1 MVIFAINSPKV
12 RYFTNCSVSHAPK
25 RSAKTTKC
33 AKGSLPVCF
42 GAVSVFSMGAI
53 AFIIPPIV
61 SRLSLNVNILM
72 VPLADILPRFCKRV
86 NIGRRVPVM
95 LYVQRPNTF
104 IKSLQLFIINNP
116 VAWAGMAIQI
126 FSF

>member
-42 GAVSVFSMGAI
+42 DAVSVFSMGAI
-53 AFIIPPIV
+53 AFIIPSIV
-61 SRLSLNVNILM
+61 SRLSLNVNTRLSS
-72 VPLADILPRFCKRV
+72 PLGFHALLALLLQPRSERQPV
-86 NIGRRVPVM
+86 LDYHAGYIVLGSRRQVHEAVCH
-95 LYVQRPNTF
+95 R
-104 IKSLQLFIINNP
+104 
-116 VAWAGMAIQI
+116 
-126 FSF
+126 